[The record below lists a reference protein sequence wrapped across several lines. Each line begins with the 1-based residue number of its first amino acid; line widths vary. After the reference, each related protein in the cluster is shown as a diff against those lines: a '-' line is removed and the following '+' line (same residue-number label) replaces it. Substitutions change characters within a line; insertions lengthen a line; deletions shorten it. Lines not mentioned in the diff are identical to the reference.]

1 MIKKVTLI
9 VFSLVIGLASYGQNI
24 KTGVLV
30 VGSTPAAMAAAIQSA
45 KSGVKT
51 VLVDAGNFESITL
64 SAADRAIKAGIYT
77 QLRTRIDS
85 LQKFPS
91 TDTQEFLPT
100 FLGTVFKGWTDTVK
114 NLTVLPNSAIKKIE
128 KGKKGWE
135 IELTNREI
143 KADVI
148 LDATPLFSI
157 SKMAALSKT
166 TNPNKSVKSAD
177 TSKLY
182 RTSVAVSVAGNGFYK
197 PLPLSS
203 FIFSEVEN
211 VVLAAPE
218 TSLMSLSIG
227 QAAGAIAAYCSFFNT
242 HTGNVD
248 VRKVQSELLTFK
260 GRIIG
265 FADIPMADSATI
277 AFQHI
282 GVTGII
288 KGRGEGEKLLFQP
301 EKTVSTEELR
311 QPFREY
317 YSRSQIWFLDN
328 KSDAVTLAE
337 ALSLI
342 KFTASR
348 AQELDAEVEK
358 GWTSSLKFKGNF
370 DLKRVITRRELAVL
384 LDRYL
389 QPFNV
394 SVDLNGNVRR

>member
-1 MIKKVTLI
+1 MIKKFTLI
-9 VFSLVIGLASYGQNI
+9 VFSLILSIASYGQNI

-30 VGSTPAAMAAAIQSA
+30 VGATPAAMAAAIQSA

-51 VLVDAGNFESITL
+51 ILIDAGNFESITL

-100 FLGTVFKGWTDTVK
+100 FIGTVFKGWADTVK
-114 NLTVLPNSAIKKIE
+114 NLIVLPNSSITKIQ
-128 KGKKGWE
+128 KSKKGWE
-135 IELTNREI
+135 VILGKREI
-143 KADVI
+143 KTDLI
-148 LDATPLFSI
+148 LDATSAFSI
-157 SKMAALSKT
+157 AKMAVLSKAT
-166 TNPNKSVKSAD
+166 VEAKPVKSVD

-182 RTSVAVSVAGNGFYK
+182 RTSVAVSAADNGFYK

-211 VVLAAPE
+211 VVLAAPQ
-218 TSLMSLSIG
+218 SNLMTLSTG

-265 FADIPMADSATI
+265 FADIPMADSAII

-282 GVTGII
+282 GVTGIV
-288 KGRGEGEKLLFQP
+288 KGLGEGEKLLFHP

-328 KSDAVTLAE
+328 KSDAITLAE

-358 GWTSSLKFKGNF
+358 AWNTSLKFSGSF
-370 DLKRVITRRELAVL
+370 DLKRVITRKELAIL
-384 LDRYL
+384 FDRYL

-394 SVDLNGNVRR
+394 SVDLNGHVRR